1 MTQASTPEIL
11 RHIKL
16 QNLLDGVVI
25 RASAIQ
31 LVDVYFRFRIMH
43 DLEVAL
49 TDVLFDTQQ

>member
-1 MTQASTPEIL
+1 MPEIL

-31 LVDVYFRFRIMH
+31 LVDVYFRFRNMH